1 MPNRPKEP
9 YAVEPRK
16 LPSSRGKGRVV
27 RYDQDTG
34 KRREMTKTF
43 DTKREAKSW
52 AGKEAAQYRE
62 DPDIDLVWVL

>member
-1 MPNRPKEP
+1 
-9 YAVEPRK
+9 
-16 LPSSRGKGRVV
+16 VV